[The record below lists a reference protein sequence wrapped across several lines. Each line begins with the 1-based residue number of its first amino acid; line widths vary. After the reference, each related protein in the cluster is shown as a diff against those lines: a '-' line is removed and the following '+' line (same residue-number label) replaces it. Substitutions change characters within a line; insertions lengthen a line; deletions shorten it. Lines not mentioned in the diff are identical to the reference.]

1 MTPRLSIIIPAYN
14 CADYLDQCLDSITG
28 PGGAGPGEAGPG
40 EDVEVVVVDDG
51 STDATDRIVRARA
64 LTDPRIRHL
73 RQDNQGVS
81 AARNAGIA
89 AARGGCLMFVDADD
103 ALAPGWWDA
112 VRPHLEGEW
121 DIVCFLAGAQ
131 REHYEPDELVR
142 ATIGGP
148 GAPPL
153 AWLAP
158 PWAKLYRADLL
169 AARGARFAPD
179 IMYGEDALFNLELYA
194 AGARCRF
201 VAASVYRYRL
211 RPGSTTRSYD
221 ERFVDSNERYL
232 RALEKLLTDCGRYPR
247 PVVTELVDTSFVRSV
262 ALAAVR
268 IAGLARRRDRRAAVA
283 LTSRNAA
290 FARRLARVRRA
301 PGASRL
307 ERFVY
312 ALTRRAGPG
321 PATALARLALH
332 LRPRRRTAGWAVI

>member
-1 MTPRLSIIIPAYN
+1 MTGPADAAPAGARASIIVPVHNAEAYI
-14 CADYLDQCLDSITG
+14 DQCLDCLVAQTESTI
-28 PGGAGPGEAGPG
+28 
-40 EDVEVVVVDDG
+40 EVVVVDDG

-64 LTDPRIRHL
+64 LADPRIRHL
-73 RQDNQGVS
+73 RQDNQGVC
-81 AARNAGIA
+81 AARNAGMA
-89 AARGGCLMFVDADD
+89 AARGRRLMFVDADD
-103 ALAPGWWDA
+103 ALAPGWWDT

-121 DIVCFLAGAQ
+121 DIVCFLADAQ

-179 IMYGEDALFNLELYA
+179 IMYGEDALFNLGLYA
-194 AGARCRF
+194 SGARCRF

-247 PVVTELVDTSFVRSV
+247 PVVTELV
-262 ALAAVR
+262 
-268 IAGLARRRDRRAAVA
+268 AGLARRRDRRAAVA